1 MFTDGYPFGEWGR
14 EEYCDT
20 VFIIHGNENIIP
32 PWGNHAYYD
41 MKAK

>member
-1 MFTDGYPFGEWGR
+1 
-14 EEYCDT
+14 
-20 VFIIHGNENIIP
+20 VFIIHGNEDIIP